1 MIFPE
6 GQGWFEEPS
15 IDLTG
20 VKQVLVSMSAR
31 EASESPVEVEVRL
44 DSIGG
49 KLLGSSSVKLPPP
62 AAPPA
67 PPFAPTKIALQPVTD
82 GQMHRLYFI
91 VKLKEKIAGGI
102 RSVEF
107 RYKKLRSISSV

>member
-15 IDLTG
+15 IDMTG

-31 EASESPVEVEVRL
+31 QASEFPVDVEVRL
-44 DSIGG
+44 DSVGG
-49 KLLGSSSVKLPPP
+49 KLLGSGSVKLPAP

-67 PPFAPTKIALQPVTD
+67 PPFAPTKIALQPVND
-82 GQMHRLYFI
+82 GKTHNIYFI
-91 VKLKEKIAGGI
+91 VKLKEKLQGGI

-107 RYKKLRSISSV
+107 R